1 MRIIYSSKNKLNQGG
16 NRWEPSLIV
25 QALIHNAIVKLN
37 VCCCFYNPNQ
47 INLKCRIC
55 QISIVCGIYGIIKKH
70 SCQMAMVNLM
80 TKIF

>member
-37 VCCCFYNPNQ
+37 VYVVVSTTQ
-47 INLKCRIC
+47 
-55 QISIVCGIYGIIKKH
+55 
-70 SCQMAMVNLM
+70 
-80 TKIF
+80 TK